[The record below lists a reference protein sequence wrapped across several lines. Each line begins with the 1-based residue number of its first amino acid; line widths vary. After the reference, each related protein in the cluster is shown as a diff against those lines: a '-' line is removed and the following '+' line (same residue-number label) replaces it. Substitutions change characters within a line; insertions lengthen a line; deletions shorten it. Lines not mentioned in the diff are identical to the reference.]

1 MSELKKKK
9 NFVLQNFNK
18 LILFNQTQNTLLRHP
33 RVLGMNCFFDVIFCV
48 RLQP

>member
-1 MSELKKKK
+1 MSELKKK

-18 LILFNQTQNTLLRHP
+18 VILLNQSQNTLLKYP
-33 RVLGMNCFFDVIFCV
+33 RVLGRKRFFDVIFCV